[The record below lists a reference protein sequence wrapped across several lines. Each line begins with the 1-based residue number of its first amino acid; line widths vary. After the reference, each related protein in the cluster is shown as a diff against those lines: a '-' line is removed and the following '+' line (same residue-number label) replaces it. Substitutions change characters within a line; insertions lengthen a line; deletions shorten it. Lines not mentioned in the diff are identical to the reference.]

1 MTRLSENFTLREL
14 VASDTARSQGIEN
27 RPEEQAVI
35 YLARLAMVLEMIR
48 AELGGRP
55 VVVTSGYRSPVLNR
69 AVGGSRTSA
78 HLDGRAVDLVVPL
91 FGPPAEVAARVAGMG
106 FVVFDQL
113 ILERFGRREWVH
125 LGMARIG
132 EVPRRQVLTIVDGKV
147 TPGLA
152 AS

>member
-14 VASDTARSQGIEN
+14 VASETARANGIEN
-27 RPEEQAVI
+27 RPDEQALV
-35 YLARLAMVLEMIR
+35 YLARLAMVLEMVR

-55 VVVTSGYRSPVLNR
+55 VVVTSGFRSAGLNA

-78 HLDGRAVDLVVPL
+78 HLEGRAADLVVPL
-91 FGPPAEVAARVAGMG
+91 FGSPAEVAARVAGMG
-106 FVVFDQL
+106 FMAFDQL

-132 EVPRRQVLTIVDGKV
+132 AVPRRQVLTIEGGKV
-147 TPGLA
+147 HAGLR
-152 AS
+152 

>member
-14 VASDTARSQGIEN
+14 VASDTAQASGIDN
-27 RPEEQAVI
+27 TPDAQALI

-48 AELGGRP
+48 AELGARP
-55 VVVTSGYRSPVLNR
+55 LVVTSGYRSPELNR

-78 HLDGRAVDLVVPL
+78 HLDGRAADFVAPL

-132 EVPRRQVLTIVDGKV
+132 EVPRRQVLTIANGKV
-147 TPGLA
+147 HAGLV
-152 AS
+152 